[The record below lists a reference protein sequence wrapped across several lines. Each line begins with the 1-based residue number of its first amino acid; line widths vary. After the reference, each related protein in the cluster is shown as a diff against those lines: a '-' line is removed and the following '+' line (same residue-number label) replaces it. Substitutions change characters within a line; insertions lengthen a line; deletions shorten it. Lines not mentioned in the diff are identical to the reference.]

1 MLELKNLSFQV
12 ETENGKKDILKNIN
26 LTLNDN
32 ELVVITGPNG
42 SGKSTLAKIIMGIE
56 RQTSG
61 QMTSPTTPSPNVL
74 VSVSASLCN
83 SLFASKAS
91 RSKTSSCLQARTKN

>member
-42 SGKSTLAKIIMGIE
+42 SGKSTALG
-56 RQTSG
+56 TN
-61 QMTSPTTPSPNVL
+61 T
-74 VSVSASLCN
+74 
-83 SLFASKAS
+83 
-91 RSKTSSCLQARTKN
+91 